1 MICMLSNV
9 KMKKMNKWWLK
20 WLFLFFFDAAAACS
34 DSSFYKKKYFTKE
47 AATGDLH
54 SHHTSN
60 WEIFCGENPSIRS
73 FNCWPSNY
81 SWKKSKH
88 WIWWPHR
95 LHVYSI
101 DSASIHSSAL
111 FFYSILSI
119 YERACACKTKKTKS
133 TTIFT
138 TKSKRSLEEIK
149 NSNNVNITNAPRTYK
164 HAQTVFEIN
173 KFFFACRF
181 LGWIRLQCVFPNY
194 WLVYFIILLHFFF
207 FCFILIHSF
216 SVFPLI
222 NSN

>member
-1 MICMLSNV
+1 MRLQR
-9 KMKKMNKWWLK
+9 
-20 WLFLFFFDAAAACS
+20 AAILR
-34 DSSFYKKKYFTKE
+34 FTKE
-47 AATGDLH
+47 NILQKRQPQVTCTATTQATEKFFVAKIHRFAL
-54 SHHTSN
+54 
-60 WEIFCGENPSIRS
+60 SIVDRRTILE
-73 FNCWPSNY
+73 
-81 SWKKSKH
+81 K
-88 WIWWPHR
+88 R
-95 LHVYSI
+95 VSI
-101 DSASIHSSAL
+101 GYDDRIDCMCIQL
-111 FFYSILSI
+111 IQRQFILLRFFYSILSI

-194 WLVYFIILLHFFF
+194 WLVYFIILLRFFF